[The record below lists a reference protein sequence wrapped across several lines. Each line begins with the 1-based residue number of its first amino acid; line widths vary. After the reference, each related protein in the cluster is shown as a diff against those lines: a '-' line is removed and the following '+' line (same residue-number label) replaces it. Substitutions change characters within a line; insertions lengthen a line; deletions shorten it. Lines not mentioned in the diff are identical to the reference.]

1 MFRSNVYANCR
12 VSKISRNP
20 TLNLNNDA
28 ISFKGVNLE
37 YIRNLTE
44 IARNNR
50 ATVFGRLTSP
60 GQLVV
65 EIDQNIGQFLNFLRN
80 NSQYRYISN
89 DISNLKIQNLQPID
103 NPRYQR

>member
-12 VSKISRNP
+12 VSKISRNR

-28 ISFKGVNLE
+28 ISFKDGTLE
-37 YIRNLTE
+37 CIRNLTG

-60 GQLVV
+60 SELVV
-65 EIDQNIGQFLNFLRN
+65 EIDQNIGEFLNFLRN
-80 NSQYRYISN
+80 DNHYKYISN
-89 DISNLKIQNLQPID
+89 DISNLRIQNLQPID
-103 NPRYQR
+103 IPRYQR